1 MEKGGRRDRGRET
14 TACKGPGL
22 TLLALRME
30 AGADSQRMQVASK
43 KLEKVSRNRF
53 SLRIPRRNV
62 ALLTS

>member
-1 MEKGGRRDRGRET
+1 MERGGRRGREMA
-14 TACKGPGL
+14 ACKGPGL

-30 AGADSQRMQVASK
+30 AGADSQRMQMASK

-53 SLRIPRRNV
+53 FLRIPRRNV

>member
-1 MEKGGRRDRGRET
+1 M

-53 SLRIPRRNV
+53 FLTIPRRNA

>member
-1 MEKGGRRDRGRET
+1 MA
-14 TACKGPGL
+14 ACKGPGP

-53 SLRIPRRNV
+53 FLRIPRRNV

>member
-1 MEKGGRRDRGRET
+1 MERGGRRDRGREM

-53 SLRIPRRNV
+53 FLRIPRRNA